1 MLGLVTSLLT
11 VQEFA
16 RSVLL
21 HGTTAVATD
30 PHEIA
35 NVLGRKGIEMF
46 IEESRHTPLRVFFY
60 VPSCV
65 PPTHEGLDAPGC
77 VLSISDIKDLL
88 TGYEEI
94 IRLGEVM
101 DFHSLLKLNSEL
113 LEEIVLAVNKGVIIN
128 DHAPQFTE
136 EMLIPYIV
144 TGVASNHESVVIDEA
159 LTKLRNG
166 IRVLLREGSAWKDLE
181 ELSKLL
187 THMKIDTRYLSF
199 CSDDLS
205 VVDIVKE
212 GHIDRILRKAVSYEV
227 DPITAVQMTTLNAA
241 EYLGIKELGAIAPG
255 KFADIV
261 MLKDFKKFVVSD
273 VILGGKLIVKD
284 RRYIY
289 DFSSRFKYPVKAYRT
304 INIKKLKSP
313 TELLME
319 VNVHNG
325 CLLYTSPSPR
335 DLSTSRM
342 PSSA

>member
-181 ELSKLL
+181 ELSKLH
-187 THMKIDTRYLSF
+187 T
-199 CSDDLS
+199 
-205 VVDIVKE
+205 
-212 GHIDRILRKAVSYEV
+212 
-227 DPITAVQMTTLNAA
+227 
-241 EYLGIKELGAIAPG
+241 
-255 KFADIV
+255 
-261 MLKDFKKFVVSD
+261 
-273 VILGGKLIVKD
+273 
-284 RRYIY
+284 
-289 DFSSRFKYPVKAYRT
+289 
-304 INIKKLKSP
+304 
-313 TELLME
+313 
-319 VNVHNG
+319 
-325 CLLYTSPSPR
+325 
-335 DLSTSRM
+335 
-342 PSSA
+342 